1 MGERKL
7 VRPTTKSSRWV
18 KWGVE
23 GNEGVPCSCLEY
35 VRGQRHGIQ
44 DKCSGG
50 SGAYYGSSCDNEGRQ
65 PSSECDSQGV
75 VHRLGLEL
83 SQVNRKGVDRW
94 RYGG

>member
-7 VRPTTKSSRWV
+7 VRPTTKSSRWA
-18 KWGVE
+18 KWGNE
-23 GNEGVPCSCLEY
+23 GSEGVPCSCLEY
-35 VRGQRHGIQ
+35 VRGQRYGTL

-50 SGAYYGSSCDNEGRQ
+50 SGAYYGSSCGNEGRQ

-75 VHRLGLEL
+75 VHCLGSEL
-83 SQVNRKGVDRW
+83 SQVSRKGVDRQ